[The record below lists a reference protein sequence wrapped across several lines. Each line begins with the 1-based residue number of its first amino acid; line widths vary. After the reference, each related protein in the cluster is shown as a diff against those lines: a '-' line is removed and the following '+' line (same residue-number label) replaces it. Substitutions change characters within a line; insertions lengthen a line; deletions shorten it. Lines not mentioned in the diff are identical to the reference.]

1 MNRRDFVKTAALSV
15 ASFTTSSFPRTD
27 DAELQP
33 IWAQIE
39 KRRDESLRRL
49 QDWIRQPAI
58 AAENRGMNEGCE
70 LMMQLLGEAGFTQV
84 TKIPTD
90 GYPGVFA
97 LHDAGAPRT
106 LGFYTASH

>member
-1 MNRRDFVKTAALSV
+1 MNRRHFIKTAALST

-49 QDWIRQPAI
+49 QDWIGRPAI
-58 AAENRGMNEGCE
+58 IAYN
-70 LMMQLLGEAGFTQV
+70 
-84 TKIPTD
+84 
-90 GYPGVFA
+90 
-97 LHDAGAPRT
+97 
-106 LGFYTASH
+106 